1 MLCGRRVSARCGQI
15 GVWSMGWKKWGAA
28 LLLCVALT
36 GCGGQ
41 EVSGRAEE
49 ESQAQETQV
58 QESTADA
65 ETGEQSGESETQ
77 QQEQPGESD
86 QADGQ
91 EDGGDMNMDY
101 AAYFQNL
108 NLTASY
114 KGLDDANPLMTQR
127 FGADPYAMEYDGRV
141 YIYMTAD
148 IFEYEGGEIK
158 DNTYGKIHQ
167 INVISTAD
175 MANFTD
181 HGAIEVGGSQG
192 AAKWANNSW
201 APAAAWKNI
210 DGQDKFFLYFA
221 DGGGGIGVLTADSPT
236 GPFTDPLGHGLV
248 TRQTPTCAEVL
259 WLFDPAVLVD
269 EDGRAYLYFGGGVP
283 EGKESAPGTARV
295 VELGEDMISLKGDPK
310 PIDVPYLFE
319 DSGIHKYN
327 NKYYYTYC
335 TNWQVDAEGTA
346 AYGFHNAEIACLESD
361 SPMGPFTYKE
371 TILENPGKLN
381 GLYGNNHHCVFSFRG
396 NWYIAYHARTLEQ
409 KMGVE
414 KGYRCTHVDGFD
426 MGEDGT
432 IGKIHMTMKGREQ
445 LEFLNPYKEVN
456 AATMALQGG
465 LDTVAQDAA
474 GCMALSSIDSG
485 DFFKVQGVD
494 FGSAAPQLLRVT
506 ARCGEGTK
514 GLISVRLDTIYGQVL
529 SYVPLSG
536 DGAKTDGFE
545 VYEAGLEGEITGV
558 HDLYF
563 VFYCG
568 EGGSYELGSWQ
579 FVKEEE
585 KLVAECPAEVAKHMA
600 DREYGSVEHITYS
613 SVTTGLERGAN
624 VLLPAGYDSEK
635 PYRVLYFQHGI
646 FGDENSLLGDQNN
659 AIPEIL
665 GNLSAQGLTEE
676 TIVVFPDMYAT
687 SDPDLKPAFTDEAV
701 APYDNF
707 INELTE
713 DLIPY
718 IESHYSVSARRED
731 RGILGFSM
739 GGRETLYIGINRPD
753 LFGYIGAISPAPGLT
768 PAKDWAMTHPGQM
781 EEEELHFAQGAELPE
796 LLMICCGT
804 RDSVVGQF
812 PASYHKILEQNG
824 VEHLWYEV
832 PGADHDSQAIRSG
845 LYNFMIRWN
854 AE

>member
-41 EVSGRAEE
+41 EVSGA
-49 ESQAQETQV
+49 V
-58 QESTADA
+58 DA
-65 ETGEQSGESETQ
+65 ETGEQFGESETQRQEQPGESETQ

-86 QADGQ
+86 QTDGQ
-91 EDGGDMNMDY
+91 EDDGDMNMEYADY
-101 AAYFQNL
+101 FKNIK
-108 NLTASY
+108 LTASY
-114 KGLDDANPLMTQR
+114 KGLDDTNPLMTQR

-141 YIYMTAD
+141 YFYMTAD
-148 IFEYEGGEIK
+148 AFEYEGGEIK

-175 MANFTD
+175 MVNFTD

-283 EGKESAPGTARV
+283 EGKVSAPGTARV

-361 SPMGPFTYKE
+361 SPIGPFTYKE

-396 NWYIAYHARTLEQ
+396 NWYIAYHARTLEK

-432 IGKIHMTMKGREQ
+432 IGKIRMTMKGREQ
-445 LEFLNPYKEVN
+445 LEFLDPYKEVN
-456 AATMALQGG
+456 AATMAVQGG

-474 GCMALSSIDSG
+474 GRMALSSIDSG

-494 FGSAAPQLLRVT
+494 FGSTAPRLLRVT
-506 ARCGEGTK
+506 ARCGEGAK

-529 SYVPLSG
+529 GYVPLGG
-536 DGAKTDGFE
+536 DGARTDGFE
-545 VYEAGLEGEITGV
+545 AYEAELEEEITGV

-579 FVKEEE
+579 FVKDEE
-585 KLVAECPAEVAKHMA
+585 KLVTECPAEVARHMA
-600 DREYGSVEHITYS
+600 DREYGSAEHITYS

-635 PYRVLYFQHGI
+635 QYRVLYFQHGI
-646 FGDENSLLGDQNN
+646 FGDENSLPGDQNN

-687 SDPDLKPAFTDEAV
+687 SDPDLKPAFTNEAV

-781 EEEELHFAQGAELPE
+781 EEAELHFAQGAELPE